1 MSEIRVATRYAQS
14 LFDLASERNAI
25 DKILEDAQGIL
36 DTIKANRALDNM
48 LKSPIVHTDTKMKVL
63 DKLFGKNIDEL
74 TKSFI
79 KIVLRKKRE
88 MILRDIFEA
97 FRQMVLAQKGIL
109 TATVYTA
116 VPVSN
121 KITNDIKSFLEAETK
136 RQVELNTEVKEDIM
150 GGLVIRYEDKLID
163 ASVSS
168 QLKALRN
175 HLINNN

>member
-14 LFDLASERNAI
+14 LFDMAQERKAV

-36 DTIKANRALDNM
+36 NTISENRALGNM
-48 LKSPIVHTDTKMKVL
+48 LKSPIVHEDTKMKVL
-63 DKLFGKNIDEL
+63 DKLFGSKIDEL

-79 KIVLRKKRE
+79 RIVMRKKRE
-88 MILRDIFEA
+88 IILRDIFEA

-116 VPVSN
+116 VPISN
-121 KITNDIKSFLEAETK
+121 RITKDIKSFLEAETK
-136 RQVELNTEVKEDIM
+136 RQVELNTEVKEDLM